1 MLVLKYK
8 ELSKDGEEE
17 VITFYEWT
25 PDTIGRLKP
34 IIPTRDIISLI
45 NKVKELAESYGE
57 VCAQNIDD
65 IKTPKLKN
73 MLRGFLKKRIMQL
86 FMINIKL

>member
-8 ELSKDGEEE
+8 ELSKKMVRKKLSLSMNGL
-17 VITFYEWT
+17 
-25 PDTIGRLKP
+25 DTIGRLKP

-65 IKTPKLKN
+65 IKH
-73 MLRGFLKKRIMQL
+73 QS
-86 FMINIKL
+86 

>member
-1 MLVLKYK
+1 MD
-8 ELSKDGEEE
+8 S
-17 VITFYEWT
+17 
-25 PDTIGRLKP
+25 DTIGRLKP

-65 IKTPKLKN
+65 IKTPKLK
-73 MLRGFLKKRIMQL
+73 KYVE
-86 FMINIKL
+86 